1 MGIENAILIGL
12 SRQVALR
19 SQMDMVANNIANMNT
34 TAYKSRSLLFR
45 EVLVQ
50 AEEGDAMSYVEGY
63 GTLRDTSD
71 GPIRPT
77 GNPLDVAISG
87 PGYLV
92 VETDEGDQ
100 YTRAGQLRLNEEGIL
115 VSQEGDPVMDED
127 GKEIQFADQSAEVLI
142 AKDGTITAANG
153 EQFKLSVVSFRNEQA
168 LEGVAGGLYKTDE
181 APDEV
186 EDPSVLQGA
195 LEGSNVQPITQMT
208 RMIDVQRAYES
219 MQNMIK
225 TDNELQTDAIS
236 RLGAVA

>member
-50 AEEGDAMSYVEGY
+50 TEQGDAMSYVEGY

-71 GPIRPT
+71 GPIKPT

-92 VETDEGDQ
+92 VETEDGDH
-100 YTRAGQLRLNEEGIL
+100 YTRMGQLRLDEEGTL
-115 VSQEGDPVMDED
+115 VTQAGDPVLDED
-127 GKEIQFADQSAEVLI
+127 GKDIQFADQSVEILI
-142 AKDGTITAANG
+142 AKDGTITAADG
-153 EQFKLSVVSFRNEQA
+153 EQFRLSVVNFRNQQA
-168 LEGVAGGLYKTDE
+168 LEAVEGGLYKAEEQPE
-181 APDEV
+181 ALEA
-186 EDPSVLQGA
+186 PSVLQGK
-195 LEGSNVQPITQMT
+195 LEGSNVQPIVQMT

-219 MQNMIK
+219 MQKMIS
-225 TDNELQTDAIS
+225 TDNDLQKDAID
-236 RLGAVA
+236 RLGSIA

>member
-1 MGIENAILIGL
+1 MTHDLLLGLIG
-12 SRQVALR
+12 
-19 SQMDMVANNIANMNT
+19 DNIANMNT
-34 TAYKSRSLLFR
+34 TGYKSKSLLFR

-50 AEEGDAMSYVEGY
+50 TEQGDSMSYVEGY

-92 VETDEGDQ
+92 VATDDGDQ
-100 YTRAGQLRLNEEGIL
+100 YTRAGQLRLDEEGVL
-115 VSQEGDPVMDED
+115 VNQGGNPVMDED
-127 GKEIQFADQSAEVLI
+127 GKEIQFGDQTGEVLI
-142 AKDGTITAANG
+142 AKDGTITAADG
-153 EQFKLSVVSFRNEQA
+153 EQFKLAVVSFRNEQA
-168 LEGVAGGLYKTDE
+168 LEGAGDGLYKTDE
-181 APDEV
+181 VPEEV
-186 EDPSVLQGA
+186 EDPSVLQGK
-195 LEGSNVQPITQMT
+195 LEGSNVVAIEQMT
-208 RMIDVQRAYES
+208 RMIEVQRAYES